1 MTEQF
6 SYRPTIIISGGQ
18 TGVDRAALDWAIAA
32 NIEHGGWCP
41 RGRIAE
47 DGPIA
52 KVYKLKEFTSKFY
65 ADRTRK
71 NVDDSDATLI
81 LYGRKLEGGT
91 LLTANYANRIGK
103 PSFRVRLYGTRPT
116 RKVREWLESVQ
127 PARLNIA
134 GPRASHHPK
143 IYELAFDYL
152 TEIFK
157 TDSMLF

>member
-1 MTEQF
+1 MLEPL
-6 SYRPTIIISGGQ
+6 SYRPKIIVSGGQ

-41 RGRIAE
+41 LGRVAE

-52 KVYKLKEFTSKFY
+52 KVYRLTELSSPNY

-91 LLTANYANRIGK
+91 LLTAKYAQRTGK
-103 PSFRVRLYGTRPT
+103 PTFKVRLYGIRPT
-116 RKVREWLESVQ
+116 QRVREWLESIQ
-127 PARLNIA
+127 PTRLNIA
-134 GPRASHHPK
+134 GPRASNHPK

-152 TEIFK
+152 TEIFQGGQ
-157 TDSMLF
+157 TLF